1 VFSVCGEF
9 VADYFF
15 CGAVYCGCRFGGAGG
30 AVARASGLRCA
41 IFESRHLFAGLLNGA
56 FDTQFAHVF
65 VGGNFGVDVVS
76 LENQGERHGQDEKS
90 DGQNR
95 QKNYD

>member
-1 VFSVCGEF
+1 MFSVCGEF

-15 CGAVYCGCRFGGAGG
+15 AEPCTAA
-30 AVARASGLRCA
+30 AASGVQAAQLPEHPGSDA
-41 IFESRHLFAGLLNGA
+41 QSSSLFAGLLNGA

>member
-1 VFSVCGEF
+1 MFSVCGEF

-15 CGAVYCGCRFGGAGG
+15 AEPCTAAAASGGAGG

>member
-1 VFSVCGEF
+1 MFSVCGEF

-15 CGAVYCGCRFGGAGG
+15 AEPCTAA
-30 AVARASGLRCA
+30 AASGLRCA

>member
-1 VFSVCGEF
+1 MRNLRVPSSVRGSPERRIC
-9 VADYFF
+9 
-15 CGAVYCGCRFGGAGG
+15 
-30 AVARASGLRCA
+30 
-41 IFESRHLFAGLLNGA
+41 
-56 FDTQFAHVF
+56 TQFAHVF

>member
-1 VFSVCGEF
+1 MAAAQSAALFRPRLT
-9 VADYFF
+9 AM
-15 CGAVYCGCRFGGAGG
+15 AVPRVYAQTALSKQMGWMPRMIL
-30 AVARASGLRCA
+30 SQ
-41 IFESRHLFAGLLNGA
+41 SMP
-56 FDTQFAHVF
+56 QFAHVF

>member
-1 VFSVCGEF
+1 M
-9 VADYFF
+9 
-15 CGAVYCGCRFGGAGG
+15 
-30 AVARASGLRCA
+30 
-41 IFESRHLFAGLLNGA
+41 I
-56 FDTQFAHVF
+56 
-65 VGGNFGVDVVS
+65 GGNFGVDVVS

>member
-1 VFSVCGEF
+1 M
-9 VADYFF
+9 
-15 CGAVYCGCRFGGAGG
+15 YCGCRFGGAGG

-76 LENQGERHGQDEKS
+76 LEIRVSDMARTKSPTARIAKRIMINQVGMVTEI
-90 DGQNR
+90 
-95 QKNYD
+95 